1 MFSKKTFSII
11 KRELR
16 EKLFSKTFIIMTLLI
31 PVFMFIILGVQT
43 FLFSFGNDENVNLVI
58 VSSHEEIINNLKKEF
73 SKNEFVKNG
82 KFEINY
88 KVSNSDSIASY
99 ISGYKNEILSDKLN
113 GIIYIPVSAL
123 KNKKI
128 NYYSKNPNDNNLY
141 EKLRPVINE
150 VLIENYF
157 KDKQLT
163 QNDIDFAREKIDIN
177 GFKISEDDQIKEA
190 GIGNTIIAF
199 LFMFLLYF
207 SLLFLGMMMMRST
220 VQEKINRIVEVLLS
234 SVNSNELMTGKIIG
248 TAITGLVQMAI
259 WLLPLF
265 LVLSSSIFILPSDFI
280 IDIKI
285 STVFYFLLNYLIGLI
300 TFLGLFATIGA
311 IFDNDQDAQSGIWPI
326 MMLIMIPFFIG
337 IALIGN
343 PGNKIGIIASMLPFS
358 SLIVMPARMTLID
371 VPSWQIIF
379 SFIINIIVMFVIF
392 FIAGKIYRVGVL
404 MTGKKPQWSEVVK
417 WLKYKY

>member
-82 KFEINY
+82 KFKINY